1 MRSLS
6 STAEQLGPNL
16 LPSTL
21 ATGAYGVF
29 LLPPSMAT
37 RPQLQREETVL
48 HLFTF
53 PVQAGK
59 EKKGEKKGLVII
71 HHFYSHALRQLS
83 SNLSV
88 FNAGI
93 TCATRLS
100 ECAGELLST
109 SYNPSLISPIER
121 SSVMKGKEHVRGC

>member
-59 EKKGEKKGLVII
+59 EKKGEKKRARHHPSFLFTCTATVVI
-71 HHFYSHALRQLS
+71 
-83 SNLSV
+83 
-88 FNAGI
+88 
-93 TCATRLS
+93 
-100 ECAGELLST
+100 
-109 SYNPSLISPIER
+109 
-121 SSVMKGKEHVRGC
+121 